1 MLSVLSALDLGIPV
15 GRSCSFACLLP
26 SSPSPSVAW
35 LINTEDRR
43 LTLLCR
49 SDDVLAGGHFSNA
62 GHGIIIGVKQTSLA
76 DADASLCFTT
86 AHLLLYNIP
95 AVPWAFH
102 PRLHHTIASRHKDVL
117 SNLEVHFHVDP
128 SFWIG
133 LSFICS

>member
-1 MLSVLSALDLGIPV
+1 MGVHIVLWEFSPV
-15 GRSCSFACLLP
+15 DPLFLREMIGNERLLQENVAC
-26 SSPSPSVAW
+26 
-35 LINTEDRR
+35 
-43 LTLLCR
+43 
-49 SDDVLAGGHFSNA
+49 
-62 GHGIIIGVKQTSLA
+62 
-76 DADASLCFTT
+76 
-86 AHLLLYNIP
+86 IP